1 MRTLLITIDALR
13 KDHLGY
19 FGYERNT
26 TPFLDKLA
34 EENTVFKNC
43 WSASCHTRES
53 IPSIL
58 SGEKPENCI
67 SGYYRLD
74 SSTIAE
80 KLPEEVET
88 SAVTTGCYLTRTEN
102 YDRGFDSFISDYF
115 LGGNLVTRQL
125 EYFGR
130 VAADKQHLSAE
141 DQKDEII
148 SSLENQQ
155 SFVWAHFMDVHAP
168 YNKHSENYF
177 GSEVSRRKLQYL
189 FRKANHTPSLMTKE
203 DRKKLI
209 DAYDN
214 SMRDLDQQIKEIVS
228 EIPEETEV
236 IIVGDHG
243 ELLGEKN
250 RYKHPRKLVD
260 ELIQVPLIIVNEKDR
275 DVQRSVSTLDIAPT
289 IAEKHG
295 VNIEADGQ
303 SLYSDD
309 SRVVEASCFRYGSR
323 MKREIK

>member
-88 SAVTTGCYLTRTEN
+88 SAVTTGCYLTGLKTMTE
-102 YDRGFDSFISDYF
+102 G
-115 LGGNLVTRQL
+115 LT
-125 EYFGR
+125 
-130 VAADKQHLSAE
+130 A
-141 DQKDEII
+141 
-148 SSLENQQ
+148 
-155 SFVWAHFMDVHAP
+155 
-168 YNKHSENYF
+168 
-177 GSEVSRRKLQYL
+177 L
-189 FRKANHTPSLMTKE
+189 FQTT
-203 DRKKLI
+203 
-209 DAYDN
+209 
-214 SMRDLDQQIKEIVS
+214 
-228 EIPEETEV
+228 
-236 IIVGDHG
+236 
-243 ELLGEKN
+243 
-250 RYKHPRKLVD
+250 
-260 ELIQVPLIIVNEKDR
+260 
-275 DVQRSVSTLDIAPT
+275 
-289 IAEKHG
+289 
-295 VNIEADGQ
+295 
-303 SLYSDD
+303 
-309 SRVVEASCFRYGSR
+309 F
-323 MKREIK
+323 